1 MTGVRS
7 LVVSALLLATAPAL
21 ASSEDAWNEFRAKL
35 LKSCEKAVAG
45 RLQKAQIAV
54 DPFGSDSY
62 GVAIARGVS
71 TDAKAPRVIVCV
83 FDKRSEKIETSGE
96 FEP

>member
-1 MTGVRS
+1 M
-7 LVVSALLLATAPAL
+7 SARYLATVAFCVATAPAL
-21 ASSEDAWNEFRAKL
+21 ASSEDAWKEFRAKVS
-35 LKSCEKAVAG
+35 KSCEKAVAG
-45 RLQKAQIAV
+45 RLEKPQIAV

-71 TDAKAPRVIVCV
+71 TDSKAPRVIVCV
-83 FDKRSEKIETSGE
+83 FDKRSGKAEASGD

>member
-1 MTGVRS
+1 MTARFLAAVALF
-7 LVVSALLLATAPAL
+7 LVTTPTL
-21 ASSEDAWNEFRAKL
+21 ASSEDAWKEFRAKV

-45 RLQKAQIAV
+45 RLEKAQIAV
-54 DPFGSDSY
+54 DPFGSDTY

-71 TDAKAPRVIVCV
+71 TDARAPRSIVCV
-83 FDKRSEKIETSGE
+83 FDKRSEKVEASGE